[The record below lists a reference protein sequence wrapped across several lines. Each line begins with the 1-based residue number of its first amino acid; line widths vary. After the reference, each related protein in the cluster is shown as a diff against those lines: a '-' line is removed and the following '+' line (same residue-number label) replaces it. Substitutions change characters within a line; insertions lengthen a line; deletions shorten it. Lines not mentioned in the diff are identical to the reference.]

1 MLKEIKS
8 GLSKNFQ
15 CVMCLYKI
23 IYIHNCPGENNKEN
37 TKFPLSDLYPHLNVY
52 YISQMAMKENQ
63 PVILDLI
70 QRFTRI
76 TFK

>member
-52 YISQMAMKENQ
+52 YISHNNEGNSTCHFA
-63 PVILDLI
+63 LS
-70 QRFTRI
+70 I
-76 TFK
+76 TLPYNYI